1 MNNTRDL
8 VERALAFV
16 LLMMALSG
24 IVFGVAS
31 MTGGGFS

>member
-8 VERALAFV
+8 VERALVFV

-31 MTGGGFS
+31 MTGTAFS